1 MPRPYRWVGMPVKS
15 GRSAHDHDWHR
26 ESRGQEPRAHRQP
39 AHTGA
44 NPANRVLGGRSGS
57 VYLRYV
63 QGTTFLSVLRQLA
76 AAEPDRPALTYKDQ
90 TLTRAEFTDRVERLA
105 ALFASRGVTEG
116 STVTIGLPNSI
127 GFVESMFA
135 AWALGA
141 VPQPIS
147 DRLPALERDAIVDLA
162 DPALVVGAPPS
173 EGQTRPVLE
182 SVPRDLAAGSFT
194 PGVSPEWKLMTSGGS
209 TGRPKLIGAT
219 QPALSELVGPAG
231 ALVHLR
237 PDGCVLMTG
246 PLAHNGPFVVTTCA
260 MLLGNHVVLM
270 PRFNAAD
277 TLRLVE
283 KHRVTW
289 MLLVPTMMLRIWRL
303 PEEVRLATDVSSLE
317 VAFHLAAPCPAWL
330 KQAWIEWLG
339 PEKVVELYGG
349 TELQAVTVIGG
360 TEWLAHPGSVGRT
373 VLGEIEIRDP
383 DGRPVPVGEEG
394 EIWMRRGPD
403 AASPY
408 RYIGATA
415 RSAADGWESLGDI
428 GKVDADGYVY
438 ITDRLADMI
447 LVGGANVYPAEIEA
461 ALDEHPAVQ
470 SCCVIGLPD
479 EDLGNIPYAIVE
491 LSGPASD
498 EDLMAHLRRRLAPY
512 KLPRVIERATT
523 PLRDDAGKVR
533 RSALRAE
540 RIAR

>member
-1 MPRPYRWVGMPVKS
+1 M
-15 GRSAHDHDWHR
+15 
-26 ESRGQEPRAHRQP
+26 
-39 AHTGA
+39 
-44 NPANRVLGGRSGS
+44 
-57 VYLRYV
+57 

-76 AAEPDRPALTYKDQ
+76 AAEPDRAALTYNDQ
-90 TLTRAEFTDRVERLA
+90 TLTRAEFTGRVERLA

-147 DRLPALERDAIVDLA
+147 DRLPALERAAIVDLA

-173 EGQTRPVLE
+173 DGQTWPVLQA
-182 SVPRDLAAGSFT
+182 VPGELPAGPFT

-237 PDGCVLMTG
+237 RDGCVLMTG

-270 PRFNAAD
+270 PRFNAAE

-339 PEKVVELYGG
+339 PEKVIELYGG
-349 TELQAVTVIGG
+349 TELQAVTVISG
-360 TEWLAHPGSVGRT
+360 TEWLEHRGSVGRT
-373 VLGEIEIRDP
+373 VLGEIDVRDP
-383 DGRPVPVGEEG
+383 EGRPV
-394 EIWMRRGPD
+394 
-403 AASPY
+403 
-408 RYIGATA
+408 
-415 RSAADGWESLGDI
+415 
-428 GKVDADGYVY
+428 
-438 ITDRLADMI
+438 
-447 LVGGANVYPAEIEA
+447 
-461 ALDEHPAVQ
+461 
-470 SCCVIGLPD
+470 
-479 EDLGNIPYAIVE
+479 
-491 LSGPASD
+491 
-498 EDLMAHLRRRLAPY
+498 
-512 KLPRVIERATT
+512 
-523 PLRDDAGKVR
+523 
-533 RSALRAE
+533 
-540 RIAR
+540 

>member
-1 MPRPYRWVGMPVKS
+1 M
-15 GRSAHDHDWHR
+15 
-26 ESRGQEPRAHRQP
+26 
-39 AHTGA
+39 
-44 NPANRVLGGRSGS
+44 
-57 VYLRYV
+57 
-63 QGTTFLSVLRQLA
+63 LRQLA
-76 AAEPDRPALTYKDQ
+76 GTDPDRPALTYGDE
-90 TLTRAEFTDRVERLA
+90 TLTRAEFADRVERLA
-105 ALFASRGVTEG
+105 ALFADRGVAEG

-135 AWALGA
+135 AWAVGA

-147 DRLPALERDAIVDLA
+147 DRLPSLERAAIVDLA
-162 DPALVVGAPPS
+162 DPALVVGVPES
-173 EGQTRPVLE
+173 EAGARPALE
-182 SVPRDLAAGSFT
+182 SVPRRLPGGSFT

-219 QPALSELVGPAG
+219 QAALFETAGPAAG
-231 ALVHLR
+231 LICLR
-237 PDGCVLMTG
+237 PDGCILMTG
-246 PLAHNGPFVVTTCA
+246 PLAHNGPFVATTLGI
-260 MLLGNHVVLM
+260 LLGNHVVLM
-270 PRFNAAD
+270 PRFD
-277 TLRLVE
+277 PGETLRLVE
-283 KHRVTW
+283 KHRVSW
-289 MLLVPTMMLRIWRL
+289 LLLVPTMMLRIWRL
-303 PEEVRLATDVSSLE
+303 PEEVRQAADVSSLE

-330 KQAWIEWLG
+330 KQAWIDWLG
-339 PEKVVELYGG
+339 PQTVIELYGG
-349 TELQAVTVIGG
+349 TELQAVTLISG
-360 TEWLAHPGSVGRT
+360 TEWLAHRGSVGRA

-383 DGRPVPVGEEG
+383 DGRPVPSGEEG

-403 AASPY
+403 AAQPY
-408 RYIGATA
+408 RYISATA
-415 RSAADGWESLGDI
+415 RRAPDGWESLGDI

-461 ALDEHPAVQ
+461 ALDEHPAVR

-491 LSGPASD
+491 LSEPVSD
-498 EDLMAHLRRRLAPY
+498 ADLLAHLRRRLAPY

-540 RIAR
+540 RIARQA

>member
-1 MPRPYRWVGMPVKS
+1 MTAVS
-15 GRSAHDHDWHR
+15 GALTP
-26 ESRGQEPRAHRQP
+26 ETAVRGIGSLAARA
-39 AHTGA
+39 AGA
-44 NPANRVLGGRSGS
+44 AAARACRGNPANRVLGGRLGP

-76 AAEPDRPALTYKDQ
+76 AAEPDRPALTYNDQ
-90 TLTRAEFTDRVERLA
+90 TLTRTEFTDRVERLA

-116 STVTIGLPNSI
+116 STVTVGLPNSI

-147 DRLPALERDAIVDLA
+147 GRLPALERDAIVDLA

-173 EGQTRPVLE
+173 EGQTRPALE
-182 SVPRDLAAGSFT
+182 SVPRALPAGTEASFT

-219 QPALSELVGPAG
+219 QPALSEMVGPAG

-246 PLAHNGPFVVTTCA
+246 PLAHNGPFVATTCA

-270 PRFNAAD
+270 PRFNAAE

-289 MLLVPTMMLRIWRL
+289 VLLVPTMMLRIWRL

-349 TELQAVTVIGG
+349 TELQAVTVISG

-383 DGRPVPVGEEG
+383 DGRPVPVGDEG